1 MATYIDA
8 LMVGFGLDPKE
19 YIEGV
24 VTVGKQTAK
33 IKAATK
39 KDYQELEREVRKDL
53 KTVEDAEKKAA
64 KEAEA
69 AHKRMVAAHEKT
81 SQSLDTLIR
90 NFLKLAAL
98 FTAGAGISSFVG
110 QITAADSALGRLA
123 GSLGE
128 APADISAIAN
138 AVERGGGSADAAA
151 ASFKRLSQGIQE
163 IKVKGD
169 GALRQ
174 PLLEIQ
180 AAGGKGLDLTKSQV
194 EIWSDIADNMKAI
207 NDKRGAAQATFFGEQ
222 AGFDEGTINLL
233 RQGGAAFRKAMADSK
248 AFGTATKEDTDAA
261 QKLQTALI
269 GLKQQSESFGRTI
282 VTLVSPA
289 VTDLLKQLQDWLVTN
304 KDLIQ
309 TKIKEFVDGLAEAL
323 KGIDWPG
330 VITGLRDFFKGVNDA
345 AQAVGGWK
353 VVAEAFFALWVGSKF
368 LNVLTALGSL
378 RLAFLGLAGLGPLGW
393 GAAGL
398 AALGIGLATADKSKA
413 LVHGGVPGRSM
424 NPGDEL
430 PGVDSSENRRPGI
443 FARARRAIAKR
454 LGRGGGAEGG
464 AGSGSGEGS
473 RSFRNNNPGNIKFGD
488 FARRMGATGADDKG
502 FAVFPSY
509 ETGRKA
515 QSSLLFDSNA
525 YKNLSIQDAIARWAP
540 GSDGNDPAGYAA
552 QMAKAAGVG
561 VGTRLSDLT
570 TDQRERFLD
579 AQQRKEGWIPGAR
592 KVAGDDPAPAGTPRL
607 RTGLA
612 TVRASNGR
620 TFQVAAEYA
629 ANFQGFIDD
638 YEKAGGVVG
647 PNSGGNNERMGNAS
661 YHPLGRA
668 IDVNQVG
675 RGVRAGGRTLPLDV
689 EDKLAEKWGLR
700 SGNSFRS
707 NDNGHFEVHRA
718 EAARAAIERLK
729 GDQKPTSS
737 QSPVAAPP
745 PTSTAPASRPTTDA
759 PPSPPASFAP
769 TLSGIQAFRESSM
782 WRGIGN
788 GAGGTSLPDTG
799 RMLADAQAA
808 RFAAH
813 NNSTSTTTNTTT
825 LNGGIHLTTQA
836 TDADGIARDMEG
848 ALKRRNF
855 AQSANYGAA

>member
-19 YIEGV
+19 FIEGT
-24 VTVGKQTAK
+24 VTVGKASMR
-33 IKAATK
+33 IAASTK
-39 KDYQELEREVRKDL
+39 KDFEEMERAAKKELRSIA
-53 KTVEDAEKKAA
+53 AEEKAAA

-69 AHKRMVAAHEKT
+69 AHKRIVAAHEKT

-98 FTAGAGISSFVG
+98 FTAGAGISSFVS

-123 GSLGE
+123 SSIGE

-163 IKVKGD
+163 IKIKGD

-180 AAGGKGLDLTKSQV
+180 AAGGKRLDLTKAQV
-194 EIWSDIADNMKAI
+194 DVWADIADNMKAI
-207 NDKRGAAQATFFGEQ
+207 NDKQGAAQATFFGEQ

-248 AFGTATKEDTDAA
+248 AFGIATKEDTDAA
-261 QKLQTALI
+261 QKLQTALV

-289 VTDLLKQLQDWLVTN
+289 VTDLLKQFQDWIVAH

-353 VVAEAFFALWVGSKF
+353 VVAEAFFALWVSSKF

-378 RLAFLGLAGLGPLGW
+378 RLALLGLTGLGPLGW

-398 AALGIGLATADKSKA
+398 AALGIGLAAADPKKSI
-413 LVHGGVPGRSM
+413 VHGGSPSGSM

-443 FARARRAIAKR
+443 FARARRAVAKR
-454 LGRGGGAEGG
+454 LGLGGGEGAG
-464 AGSGSGEGS
+464 AGSPRGTDKLSRGGNAQAIIGEL
-473 RSFRNNNPGNIKFGD
+473 
-488 FARRMGATGADDKG
+488 
-502 FAVFPSY
+502 
-509 ETGRKA
+509 RKA
-515 QSSLLFDSNA
+515 GYNDNAIAAVVGSMQTESGLNPAVPENSYNHGHHGLWQWDSRRWPKIKSWIEGQGGNPYDA
-525 YKNLSIQDAIARWAP
+525 AWQTKAWIAEHTAKPGDAIYDNSNTERGGAILK
-540 GSDGNDPAGYAA
+540 GNPSLGDAVH
-552 QMAKAAGVG
+552 GV
-561 VGTRLSDLT
+561 RLS
-570 TDQRERFLD
+570 ERFGPGEEGGRAAN
-579 AQQRKEGWIPGAR
+579 AQNWLPRLSAPAQS
-592 KVAGDDPAPAGTPRL
+592 APAGTSPN
-607 RTGLA
+607 GAPLA
-612 TVRASNGR
+612 L
-620 TFQVAAEYA
+620 
-629 ANFQGFIDD
+629 
-638 YEKAGGVVG
+638 K
-647 PNSGGNNERMGNAS
+647 PNSMPNA
-661 YHPLGRA
+661 P
-668 IDVNQVG
+668 
-675 RGVRAGGRTLPLDV
+675 GVTMD
-689 EDKLAEKWGLR
+689 
-700 SGNSFRS
+700 
-707 NDNGHFEVHRA
+707 
-718 EAARAAIERLK
+718 EANRQRV
-729 GDQKPTSS
+729 
-737 QSPVAAPP
+737 QSAPAPAAP
-745 PTSTAPASRPTTDA
+745 ARPATGGAT
-759 PPSPPASFAP
+759 FAP
-769 TLSGIQAFRESSM
+769 TLQGIQAFRESSM
-782 WRGIGN
+782 WRGIGG
-788 GAGGTSLPDTG
+788 GAGGVPDTG
-799 RMLADAQAA
+799 RMLAQAQLE
-808 RFAAH
+808 RFAS
-813 NNSTSTTTNTTT
+813 NSNTTNTTT
-825 LNGGIHLTTQA
+825 NSTVLNGGVQVTTNA

-855 AQSANYGAA
+855 AQSANYGSA

>member
-8 LMVGFGLDPKE
+8 LMVGFGMDPKE
-19 YIEGV
+19 FIEGTV
-24 VTVGKQTAK
+24 AVGKHTAR
-33 IKAATK
+33 IKASTK
-39 KDYQELEREVRKDL
+39 KDYQELEREIRKDL
-53 KTVEDAEKKAA
+53 KAISDAERKAA
-64 KEAEA
+64 QEAEA
-69 AHKRMVAAHEKT
+69 AHKRMTAAHEKT

-98 FTAGAGISSFVG
+98 FTAGAGISSFVS
-110 QITAADSALGRLA
+110 QITAADAALGRLA

-128 APADISAIAN
+128 APADIAAIAN

-163 IKVKGD
+163 IKVRGD

-180 AAGGKGLDLTKSQV
+180 AAGGKGLDLTKAQV
-194 EIWSDIADNMKAI
+194 DIWSDIADNMKSI

-248 AFGTATKEDTDAA
+248 ALGSATKEDTDAA

-282 VTLVSPA
+282 VTMVSPA
-289 VTDLLKQLQDWLVTN
+289 VTDLLKQLQDWIVTN
-304 KDLIQ
+304 KDLIEI
-309 TKIKEFVDGLAEAL
+309 KIKEFVDGVAEAL

-353 VVAEAFFALWVGSKF
+353 VVAEAFFAIWVGSKF

-393 GAAGL
+393 GALGVGALAG
-398 AALGIGLATADKSKA
+398 ALATADKSKA
-413 LVHGGVPGRSM
+413 LVHGGTPGVSM

-443 FARARRAIAKR
+443 FARARAAVRRR
-454 LGRGGGAEGG
+454 LGRGGEAGG
-464 AGSGSGEGS
+464 GSGEGS
-473 RSFRNNNPGNIKFGD
+473 RSFRNNNPGNIKMSD
-488 FARRMGATGADDKG
+488 FARSMGATGADDKG

-509 ETGRKA
+509 EAGRKA
-515 QSSLLFDSNA
+515 QSSLLFDSDK
-525 YKNLSIQDAIARWAP
+525 YKNLSIQDAIAKWAP

-570 TDQRERFLD
+570 SEQRERFLD
-579 AQQRKEGWIPGAR
+579 AQQRKEGWNPGRAPPQIGDG
-592 KVAGDDPAPAGTPRL
+592 VNAGIRGSANYMNGQFGAPGDNLTSIKLNSGRSV
-607 RTGLA
+607 
-612 TVRASNGR
+612 TVHKE
-620 TFQVAAEYA
+620 AAES
-629 ANFQGFIDD
+629 FRGFLNELEGSGYKIDSL
-638 YEKAGGVVG
+638 GGY
-647 PNSGGNNERMGNAS
+647 NNRAIRGGSRLSQHAYGNAV
-661 YHPLGRA
+661 
-668 IDVNQVG
+668 DVNPDKNPMTYGPTVTDMPANVG
-675 RGVRAGGRTLPLDV
+675 DLAAKYGLTWGGDWKNRKD
-689 EDKLAEKWGLR
+689 AM
-700 SGNSFRS
+700 
-707 NDNGHFEVHRA
+707 HFEWAGV
-718 EAARAAIERLK
+718 
-729 GDQKPTSS
+729 KPK
-737 QSPVAAPP
+737 
-745 PTSTAPASRPTTDA
+745 
-759 PPSPPASFAP
+759 PPAEVPKPPQQQSSRATFAP
-769 TLSGIQAFRESSM
+769 TLAGIQSFRESSM
-782 WRGIGN
+782 WRGTGN

-808 RFAAH
+808 RLSA
-813 NNSTSTTTNTTT
+813 NSNVANTTTNSTT
-825 LNGGIHLTTQA
+825 LNGGVHVVSAA

-855 AQSANYGAA
+855 AQSANYGSA